1 MKKTL
6 LELEKNI
13 FQLKRYYDFDDIEYE
28 GIRDMGY
35 LFDLSIDEDYYKP
48 VITNEAFN
56 SNYIEYESKGDKDK
70 TLFAEYLDII

>member
-13 FQLKRYYDFDDIEYE
+13 FQLKRYYDFDDIESE

-48 VITNEAFN
+48 MITNEAFN
-56 SNYIEYESKGDKDK
+56 SNYIKYESKGDKDK
-70 TLFAEYLDII
+70 TLFGEYLDII

>member
-35 LFDLSIDEDYYKP
+35 LFDLSIDEDHYKP
-48 VITNEAFN
+48 MITNEAFN
-56 SNYIEYESKGDKDK
+56 SNYIKYESIFKWNNK
-70 TLFAEYLDII
+70 

>member
-35 LFDLSIDEDYYKP
+35 LVDLSIDEDYYKP
-48 VITNEAFN
+48 MITNEAFN
-56 SNYIEYESKGDKDK
+56 SNYIKYESKGDKDK
-70 TLFAEYLDII
+70 TLFGGYLDII